1 MAKEDREKQAGPQ
14 EQPPAE
20 GKVAK
25 GLTAEEIAKE
35 FKEHSVAEFFK
46 KNMQMLG
53 LTGKIKTLTTIVHEY
68 VTNSLDACEEA
79 KILPD
84 IEVQIKEMG
93 DEYYEVTARDNGPG
107 LTKETVGK
115 ALGKLL
121 AGTKFH
127 RMVQMRGQQGIGAC
141 MKSDTLVPLADGRV
155 LTIREIVDKNMVN
168 EGALSIDLKTL
179 KVCHGKIV
187 KCWKVKNPFFIK
199 LKTAKGRKIS
209 LTPENPVLT
218 IKNGTLEWIRAD
230 EVEKGM
236 KIAAPDRTFAFT
248 ATKRTLDIFEASGI
262 QVDEPEFMEEIKI
275 KLKAKHGSIAVI
287 ARRFGVKKDTIRNW
301 LSRKMPNGNTRGRIT
316 LEFLRKMALDAGFSE
331 DEVYGRVARIGRN
344 GTFSG
349 IPQYADAETAWIAGL
364 IAGDGHLSSE
374 KDDKWGVNITFTNKN
389 KKLIEG
395 YRNIIEHK
403 FGLRTQ
409 TYLHETKKYYTVQC
423 SSKVLSEILE
433 FFGVKRGKKSDSF
446 VLSDGL
452 FSQNEEIIAAYLK
465 GLFDAEGSV
474 SAEKRTITLTLYNKL
489 AIEQV
494 FHALLRLGIH
504 SSINRIGTETRVA
517 ITGKENI
524 YLFMQKVGLSDE
536 LKVEKTIKII
546 NSRKHNTKTDTIPG
560 IGKIIESE
568 VRRKNL
574 PLTILPAMAY
584 SAVHFR
590 DVSRRALRQ
599 AIQTISLQANDN
611 PFLYALADAE
621 VSWLEVTETKL
632 EKNDEEFV
640 YDLEIENHHNFI
652 AGGIVCHN
660 SGCTMLSQITTGK
673 AVQVIT
679 ATGKGKPISLDL
691 TIDPKTN
698 EPKITGLQELDKDY
712 KGTIIRAK
720 FKGVKYVNSE
730 QAPLEY
736 LRRTAIANPHAQITL
751 IEPSGEKTVFRR
763 TYKEI
768 PARPVE
774 IKPHPK
780 GVKVDELVTLAKYS
794 TERKVLSFLKS
805 NFDRFGDKGVE
816 DLQKGVRFDL
826 NKDPKQLTWEEAE
839 EIVNQFRKM
848 TFIAPRTDGLIPI
861 GEPQIRKSLETI
873 VKPEFISVVTRKPS
887 VYSGG
892 FPFQVEVGIAYGGNA
907 GRVGEATEEGAQ
919 QRKIEI
925 MRFANRAPLLFDTG
939 GCATTK
945 AVQSIDWKRYGMKDY
960 ENAPLTIFVNLIS
973 VHIPYTGAGK
983 QAISDEDEIMEELR
997 LAMMDTGR
1005 KIYTYIGHQ
1014 RRQAEK
1020 EAKRKMYYKYATE
1033 VAIAVAELTHK
1044 NKKEIEEKLHALV
1057 LKHLKMEEQ
1066 KEKAAE
1072 AKGELSEEEVEKEY
1086 QKRME
1091 REKKEKEKKEKK
1103 GKKSAPAEP
1112 GEE

>member
-1 MAKEDREKQAGPQ
+1 MAKDDKEKQEAGKAPV
-14 EQPPAE
+14 E
-20 GKVAK
+20 GKGGK

-84 IEVQIKEMG
+84 IEVQIKELG
-93 DEYYEVTARDNGPG
+93 DEYYEVQAKDNGPG

-141 MKSDTLVPLADGRV
+141 MKSDTLVPLADGRI

-168 EGALSIDLKTL
+168 ECALSIDLKTL
-179 KVCHGKIV
+179 KACRGKII
-187 KCWKVKNPFFIK
+187 KCWKVKNPFFVK
-199 LKTAKGRKIS
+199 LKTAKGMEIS

-218 IKNGTLEWIRAD
+218 IKNGGLEWVRAD

-236 KIAAPDRTFAFT
+236 KIAAPNKTFAFT
-248 ATKRTLDIFEASGI
+248 SSKRTLDIFDAARI
-262 QVDEPEFMEEIKI
+262 QVDEPAFMDEIKTR
-275 KLKAKHGSIAVI
+275 LKEKYASIGAI
-287 ARRFGVKKDTIRNW
+287 AQRFEVKKDTVRNW
-301 LSRKMPNGNTRGRIT
+301 LCRKMPNGNTRGRIT
-316 LEFLRKMALDAGFSE
+316 FEFLKKMASDAGFSE
-331 DEVYGRVARIGRN
+331 DEIYRRILGIGRN
-344 GTFSG
+344 GTFSK
-349 IPQYADAETAWIAGL
+349 IPEYIDAKTAWVAGL
-364 IAGDGHLSSE
+364 VAGDGHLSSE
-374 KDDKWGVNITFTNKN
+374 KDDKWGVNIIFTNKN
-389 KKLIEG
+389 KKLIEE
-395 YRNIIEHK
+395 YKDIIERK
-403 FGLRTQ
+403 FGLKTQ
-409 TYLHETKKYYTVQC
+409 IYLHETKKYYTVQC

-433 FFGVKRGKKSDSF
+433 FFGVKRGKKSDCF

-474 SAEKRTITLTLYNKL
+474 SVEKKTIALTLYNKL

-494 FHALLRLGIH
+494 FHALLRIGIH
-504 SSINRIGTETRVA
+504 ASINKTGQHKRIA
-517 ITGKENI
+517 ITEKENV
-524 YLFMQKVGLSDE
+524 YRFLEKVGLSDE
-536 LKVEKTIKII
+536 SKVEKAIRII
-546 NSRKHNTKTDTIPG
+546 NSGKPNTKTDTIPG
-560 IGKIIESE
+560 IGKAIEGE
-568 VRRKNL
+568 VRRMKLHLTAL
-574 PLTILPAMAY
+574 PPMAY
-584 SAVHFR
+584 SAVHSKN
-590 DVSRRALRQ
+590 VSRRALKQALQVINRQ
-599 AIQTISLQANDN
+599 EHENR
-611 PFLYALADAE
+611 FLHALANAE
-621 VSWLEVTETKL
+621 VSWLEVMETLL
-632 EKNDEEFV
+632 EKNGEEFV
-640 YDLEIENHHNFI
+640 YDLEIEEHHNFV

-679 ATGKGKPISLDL
+679 GTGKGRPISLEL

-698 EPKITGLQELDKDY
+698 EPKITGLQELGKDFQ
-712 KGTIIRAK
+712 GTLIRAK

-730 QAPLEY
+730 QAPMEY

-751 IEPSGEKTVFRR
+751 IEPSGEKITFKR
-763 TYKEI
+763 THKDI
-768 PARPVE
+768 PARPIE
-774 IKPHPK
+774 MKPHPK

-794 TERKVLSFLKS
+794 SERKVSSFMKA
-805 NFDRFGDKGVE
+805 NFDRLGDKAIDELSKSVH
-816 DLQKGVRFDL
+816 FDL
-826 NKDPKQLTWEEAE
+826 NKDPRQITWEEAE
-839 EIVNQFRKM
+839 EIVTQFKKM
-848 TFIAPRTDGLIPI
+848 DFIAPRTDGLIPI

-873 VKPEFISVVTRKPS
+873 VKPEFISVVTRRPS

-907 GRVGEATEEGAQ
+907 GRMGETSEEGQQ

-939 GCATTK
+939 GCATSK

-997 LAMMDTGR
+997 LALMDTGR
-1005 KIYTYIGHQ
+1005 KIYTFIGHQ

-1020 EAKRKMYYKYATE
+1020 EAKKKMFYKYATE
-1033 VAIAVAELTHK
+1033 VAIAVAELTRK
-1044 NKKEIEEKLHALV
+1044 NKKDIEEKLHALV

-1066 KEKAAE
+1066 KEKAE
-1072 AKGELSEEEVEKEY
+1072 GKGELSEEEIEKEY
-1086 QKRME
+1086 EKRME
-1091 REKKEKEKKEKK
+1091 REKKEKDKKAAKA
-1103 GKKSAPAEP
+1103 GKKTVAEEA